1 MPTELARSGNFS
13 EYGVRL
19 FDPAT
24 GQEFPN
30 ATIPADRISPQARN
44 ILALIPPPNAPGTD
58 NGIRN
63 NFNASGIEEF
73 TENSMN
79 MRIDGRVSP
88 TINTFGRYSHGK
100 FKRDGPSAFG
110 AGGGPPFGSLG
121 GVSNVRNQSLA
132 YGLDYAL
139 SPSLLMDF
147 RFGWFQYKVDVLP
160 GDFGT
165 TPAADAGIPGLN
177 NDQTFS
183 SGLPYFEIRGNQ
195 PDMDWGWSL
204 NDNAGRCNCPLAQ
217 DEKQW
222 QAVGNITKLWG
233 NHTSKVGLDIRRAYN
248 LRIPSDNHRSG
259 QLSFNHERT
268 GSPTLGGGLGLA
280 TFMLGDVTRLAR
292 YISATFEARERQWRH
307 AYYAQDTWRVNQ
319 KLTLNYGLRLD
330 VINPQT
336 VNEPGNGTWVDLST
350 GQGLVG
356 GIGDIDLAGNVEN
369 RLNWAPRLG
378 ATYQLNEKTVIRGG
392 YGRSYDLGVFG
403 SLFGHTVTQNLPVLA
418 NQVLNRPNQFASV
431 FNLAAGPAGAEQRG
445 SWTRTGRS
453 RGRTASRHAW
463 CRARCGRPRSMRGT
477 SAPSGSSRHD
487 VRRDWLCGQSRAARV
502 RGEQSRRTRERGR
515 DRWVRGGRTH
525 ICASPLLRR
534 RRPPNVLGIGG
545 AYGWTQDVLIYF
557 NEAQNWYKSMQAKFT
572 RRFSD
577 GWSAQVNYTLQKVE
591 GEQDEYWIYDP
602 DLNKG
607 PSDFDRTHNFTA
619 AIIYELP
626 FGRDKKY
633 GAQWNGVTEAIL
645 GGWQVRDQPLHPQ
658 RHALRSELPGRQSRS
673 RYRAESS
680 RPDWRSRRP
689 GNPRRVVQ
697 RDAHRLARQRL
708 RPTGAGHLRQS
719 AAPRP
724 ARPWLLAGR
733 HVVLQELQAG
743 HAAPRRGPSRS
754 GEHLQPRQP
763 G

>member
-1 MPTELARSGNFS
+1 MAGYPPRSTRSG
-13 EYGVRL
+13 G
-19 FDPAT
+19 T
-24 GQEFPN
+24 
-30 ATIPADRISPQARN
+30 RI
-44 ILALIPPPNAPGTD
+44 
-58 NGIRN
+58 
-63 NFNASGIEEF
+63 
-73 TENSMN
+73 
-79 MRIDGRVSP
+79 
-88 TINTFGRYSHGK
+88 GK

-139 SPSLLMDF
+139 SPSLLVDF

-177 NDQTFS
+177 NDETFS

-307 AYYAQDTWRVNQ
+307 AYYAQDTWRVNP

-356 GIGDIDLAGNVEN
+356 GIGNIDLAGNVEN

-431 FNLAAGPAGAEQRG
+431 FNLAAGPPAPNSVPVGPDGTFPWPDGVTPRVVPRKMRPPEVDAWNVSGQRQLTDTMSVEIG
-445 SWTRTGRS
+445 YVANHGR
-453 RGRTASRHAW
+453 H
-463 CRARCGRPRSMRGT
+463 
-477 SAPSGSSRHD
+477 
-487 VRRDWLCGQSRAARV
+487 VF
-502 RGEQSRRTRERGR
+502 GENNPDERGNEAAI
-515 DRWVRGGRTH
+515 DGFAEGVPH
-525 ICASPLLRR
+525 IGASPLLRG
-534 RRPPNVLGIGG
+534 RRPSERARHRWRLRLDAGRADLLQRGAELVPVDAGQVHASVLRWLVCAGQLHAAESGG
-545 AYGWTQDVLIYF
+545 RTGRVLDLRSRSEQGPF
-557 NEAQNWYKSMQAKFT
+557 RLRSDAQ
-572 RRFSD
+572 
-577 GWSAQVNYTLQKVE
+577 L
-591 GEQDEYWIYDP
+591 
-602 DLNKG
+602 
-607 PSDFDRTHNFTA
+607 H
-619 AIIYELP
+619 
-626 FGRDKKY
+626 GRDHLRTAIRQGQEVR
-633 GAQWNGVTEAIL
+633 GANGA
-645 GGWQVRDQPLHPQ
+645 G
-658 RHALRSELPGRQSRS
+658 
-673 RYRAESS
+673 
-680 RPDWRSRRP
+680 SRRP
-689 GNPRRVVQ
+689 S
-697 RDAHRLARQRL
+697 
-708 RPTGAGHLRQS
+708 S
-719 AAPRP
+719 AAGRWGPTCSSSA
-724 ARPWLLAGR
+724 ARP
-733 HVVLQELQAG
+733 
-743 HAAPRRGPSRS
+743 SK
-754 GEHLQPRQP
+754 
-763 G
+763 